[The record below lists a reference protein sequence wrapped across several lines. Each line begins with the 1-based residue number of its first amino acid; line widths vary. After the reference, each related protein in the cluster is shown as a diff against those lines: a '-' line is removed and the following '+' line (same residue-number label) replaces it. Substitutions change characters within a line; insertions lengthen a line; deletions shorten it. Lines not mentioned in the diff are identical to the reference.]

1 MLSIIQGPKII
12 EVLITIIFG
21 GVAYLIGSIS
31 FAIIVSNFRG
41 ILDPRDY
48 GSKNPGATNVFRS
61 GDRLAGLLTFLGD
74 FAKGYLS
81 VVLAS
86 VVSKILLNNQ
96 SSIAVIT
103 VIVSMAVV
111 LGHIYPVFY
120 GFKGGKGVATTFGVL
135 FATSFALGGL
145 ASLVW
150 VFTFLKT
157 KISGFAAVATALALP
172 VISFF
177 IIKME
182 HHQEFWL
189 VYGMICILCMLL
201 LFRHSTNILE
211 LKRGFKKNKN

>member
-1 MLSIIQGPKII
+1 M
-12 EVLITIIFG
+12 
-21 GVAYLIGSIS
+21 
-31 FAIIVSNFRG
+31 SNFRG

-86 VVSKILLNNQ
+86 VASQILLNNQ
-96 SSIAVIT
+96 SSITVIT
-103 VIVSMAVV
+103 VLVSIAVV

-135 FATSFALGGL
+135 LATSFVLGGL

-150 VFTFLKT
+150 VTTFLKT
-157 KISGFAAVATALALP
+157 KISGFAAVSTALTLP
-172 VISFF
+172 LISFF

-182 HHQEFWL
+182 NHQDFWL
-189 VYGMICILCMLL
+189 DYGMICILSTLL
-201 LFRHSTNILE
+201 LFRHSDNILE
-211 LKRGFKKNKN
+211 LKRGLKKNDN

>member
-1 MLSIIQGPKII
+1 M
-12 EVLITIIFG
+12 
-21 GVAYLIGSIS
+21 
-31 FAIIVSNFRG
+31 SNFRG

-86 VVSKILLNNQ
+86 VASQILLNNQ
-96 SSIAVIT
+96 SSITVIT
-103 VIVSMAVV
+103 VLVSIAVV

-135 FATSFALGGL
+135 LATSFALGGL

-150 VFTFLKT
+150 VITFLIT
-157 KISGFAAVATALALP
+157 KVSGFAAISTALTLP

-177 IIKME
+177 VIKME
-182 HHQEFWL
+182 NHQEFWL
-189 VYGMICILCMLL
+189 AFGMICILSTLL

-211 LKRGFKKNKN
+211 LRRGFKKK